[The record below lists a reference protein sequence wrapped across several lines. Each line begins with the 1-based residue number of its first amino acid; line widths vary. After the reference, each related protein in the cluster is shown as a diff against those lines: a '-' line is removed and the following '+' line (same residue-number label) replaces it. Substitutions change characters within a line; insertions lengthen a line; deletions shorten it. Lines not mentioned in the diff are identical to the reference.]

1 MARADRNTIQ
11 PKKIVIYRDFLTNFD
26 QNPHTGF
33 LATVTNEDAIK
44 QSYRNLVLTGRG
56 ERFYDAE
63 KGAGIRDMLFE
74 LVTPE
79 FNEALKLQII
89 SSLNQSEPRG
99 RVTDV
104 QIQDNIDANEI
115 AFRIV
120 FTTANDQD
128 QLYSLDL
135 HIKRVR

>member
-11 PKKIVIYRDFLTNFD
+11 AKKIVIYRDFLSNFA

-44 QSYRNLVLTGRG
+44 QSYRNLILTGKG

-63 KGAGIRDMLFE
+63 KGAGIRDLLFDLATVE
-74 LVTPE
+74 H
-79 FNEALKLQII
+79 NEVIKLQIM
-89 SSLNQSEPRG
+89 SSLNESEPRG
-99 RVTDV
+99 RVVDV
-104 QIQDNIDANEI
+104 QLLEETDTNAAD
-115 AFRIV
+115 FRVVYSTI
-120 FTTANDQD
+120 NDQD

-135 HIKRVR
+135 HIRRVR